1 MLAEVSVT
9 LSKRDL
15 SAIKISKNLRF
26 SQRETQNIQK
36 AKDVSVCKSEY
47 RAQTHES
54 WTKKIGLMHKF
65 PVET

>member
-26 SQRETQNIQK
+26 SQRGTQNIQK
-36 AKDVSVCKSEY
+36 AKDISVCKSEY

-54 WTKKIGLMHKF
+54 
-65 PVET
+65 